1 MSNKTEILQKQ
12 VINLKNL
19 ADQTTNKNIWLA
31 NKTIRLVLSEVSLP
45 NKEKRKKLRKKRK

>member
-12 VINLKNL
+12 VVNLKNL
-19 ADQTTNKNIWLA
+19 ADQTTNKNIRLA

-45 NKEKRKKLRKKRK
+45 NKEKREKLRKKRK